1 MKVTITYSDESILS
15 RIPKSENI
23 TLLDV
28 ETLKGKKEA
37 FKLKSHWG
45 ARLDPFILLEDNG
58 KAIKAFYSEAGNAVE
73 DFLKYIQNEDI
84 SNRRYSWKNY
94 LERHNKERKSR

>member
-15 RIPKSENI
+15 RIPKFENI

-45 ARLDPFILLEDNG
+45 ARLDPFIIIEDNG
-58 KAIKAFYSEAGNAVE
+58 KAIKAFYTEAGDAISE
-73 DFLKYIQNEDI
+73 FLNYIENENI
-84 SNRRYSWKNY
+84 SIG
-94 LERHNKERKSR
+94 

>member
-45 ARLDPFILLEDNG
+45 ARLDPFILIEDNG
-58 KAIKAFYSEAGNAVE
+58 RVTKAFYSEAGDAISE
-73 DFLKYIQNEDI
+73 FLNYIENENI
-84 SNRRYSWKNY
+84 SIG
-94 LERHNKERKSR
+94 

>member
-45 ARLDPFILLEDNG
+45 ARLDPFIIIEDNG
-58 KAIKAFYSEAGNAVE
+58 KAIKAFFFFFVDAISE
-73 DFLKYIQNEDI
+73 FLNYIENEGI
-84 SNRRYSWKNY
+84 SIG
-94 LERHNKERKSR
+94 

>member
-45 ARLDPFILLEDNG
+45 ARLDPFIIIEDNG
-58 KAIKAFYSEAGNAVE
+58 KAIKAFYTEAGDAISE
-73 DFLKYIQNEDI
+73 FLNYIENENI
-84 SNRRYSWKNY
+84 SIV
-94 LERHNKERKSR
+94 

>member
-45 ARLDPFILLEDNG
+45 ARLDPFILIEDNG
-58 KAIKAFYSEAGNAVE
+58 RVTKAFYSEAGDAISE
-73 DFLKYIQNEDI
+73 FLNYIENEGI
-84 SNRRYSWKNY
+84 SIG
-94 LERHNKERKSR
+94 

>member
-23 TLLDV
+23 TLLYV
-28 ETLKGKKEA
+28 ETLKSNKEA

-45 ARLDPFILLEDNG
+45 ARLDTFIIIGDNG
-58 KAIKAFYSEAGNAVE
+58 KAIKDFYTEAGDAISE
-73 DFLKYIQNEDI
+73 FLNYI
-84 SNRRYSWKNY
+84 
-94 LERHNKERKSR
+94 